1 MNGGFHSEHFSRSES
16 PKTNG
21 QGQYDQ
27 RFTLKPFDE
36 IKLSTV
42 PNYLIKGIIPRTGLV
57 VIWGPP
63 KCGKSFWTFDLMMY
77 AALGR
82 PYRGRRVQQGAVV
95 YLALE
100 GGYGFQARVEAWRR
114 RHLAD
119 HRDPVPFYLLDVPV
133 DLIADHQRLIAAI
146 KAQFGSQIIPAAV
159 VIDTLNRA
167 LIGDE
172 NKSDDMAKFIRAS
185 DMIRQAFGCVVPI
198 VHHCG
203 VAGGRPRGHTSLSGA
218 DDAQIAIERDKADN
232 IIAKIEHMKDGE
244 AGATIVSRL
253 DRVEL
258 GDDDDGDPISS
269 CVIVPAEARPLDRN
283 SQGTRIWPSTCLK
296 S

>member
-1 MNGGFHSEHFSRSES
+1 
-16 PKTNG
+16 
-21 QGQYDQ
+21 
-27 RFTLKPFDE
+27 
-36 IKLSTV
+36 V

-114 RHLAD
+114 RHLAN

-167 LIGDE
+167 LMGDE

-203 VAGGRPRGHTSLSGA
+203 VAGGRPR
-218 DDAQIAIERDKADN
+218 
-232 IIAKIEHMKDGE
+232 
-244 AGATIVSRL
+244 L

-258 GDDDDGDPISS
+258 GDDDDGDPIRS
-269 CVIVPAEARPLDRN
+269 CVIVPAEARPVGCVDAGRVTLPWIERRRFFGISTPQKLNHSPASPRLLTYISSGPRSRRSQSHSASN
-283 SQGTRIWPSTCLK
+283 SSIVPSVRRWLAR
-296 S
+296 